1 MIDLI
6 PVIIFVIYSI
16 WAGFRSRREASRN
29 LRDFFLAGGKVT
41 GWKAGVSM
49 AATQYAADTPLLAT
63 GLVATGGIYLL
74 WRFWIYGFAYL
85 LIALVFAECWR
96 HSRVL
101 TDAELTE
108 LRYTGKGALILR
120 VLKAIYYGT
129 IVNCFF
135 LAMVLTAAVR
145 IAEVFLPWHKWLPDN
160 LYNIVLS
167 LINSMDLN
175 LGVSATDIAPQYA
188 AANGLISIFLIV
200 LFVLLYSAVGGLRAV
215 VMTDVMQFLFI
226 MVGTVIYAIII
237 VIKAGGLSE
246 IGARL
251 TEIYGQVR
259 SIKFMALLPR
269 SHNVLFPFLML
280 IGMQGL
286 FWISSDGTGYLA
298 QRSMACRSD
307 HDARVAGILLGWLQ
321 ILVRSLFW
329 LLIGIGLLILY
340 PFTTQEAASKGFA
353 AARELTFVL
362 GIRDF
367 MPVGLKG
374 IMVTGI
380 LAALASTVD
389 THLNWGASY
398 WSNDIYKRLICKSW
412 LKRKA
417 ADRELV
423 MVARFSNI
431 IILIIS
437 LFIMFNLG
445 SIQATWF
452 ISLVFGAGIGG
463 VLMLRWLWDRINLYS
478 EIAAIVMSLII
489 APIILVTV
497 DREWIRLA
505 IMVLTSLAAAIGI
518 TFITPSTAREVLQ
531 NFHQKV
537 RPFGWWYQSGAGTK
551 KDLDKFID
559 RLKYIIFMTIS
570 LFLILI
576 GFIRILIP
584 VSWISPFW
592 GWITLLLG
600 LFLIPIWWPA
610 IKAKTFNN

>member
-175 LGVSATDIAPQYA
+175 LGSSATGIAPQYA

-286 FWISSDGTGYLA
+286 FWISSDGSGYLA